1 MAKELFAGQK
11 KSKYRI
17 VISKEGIS
25 KNNIVPLLKM
35 HKKTLIISD
44 DGVPQKIVKKVEM
57 VSKPSTKIFKIIL
70 QNGEKAKSI
79 QNFQKILNFLADNN
93 FDRTDLIIAVGGGVV
108 GDISGYVASAY
119 LRGIQFIQIPTTLLA
134 QVDSSVGGKT
144 AINISAGKNLVG
156 AFYNPKGVIIDTSVL
171 KTLPNREFK
180 AGLAE
185 VIKYA
190 LIKNKSLFSL
200 LEKHAKEI
208 LLMDQ
213 KIIEEIIFASIYTK
227 AQIVTRDEKE
237 DGIRAI
243 LNFGHT
249 FGHAM
254 EAHGKY
260 KKILHGEA
268 VAKGMKVASRIS
280 FLENLISEKEYKKVI
295 SLLEMFEF
303 DLSVNQY
310 NYDEL
315 KPYIFRDKKI
325 KAGRLNLVLLNRLSK
340 AIISSSFD
348 TKNLKKGLQGLA
360 KQR

>member
-1 MAKELFAGQK
+1 MAKELFAGQRK
-11 KSKYRI
+11 NKYKI
-17 VISKEGIS
+17 VISKDAIS
-25 KNNIVPLLKM
+25 RKNIAPLLKM
-35 HKKTLIISD
+35 HQKTLIISD
-44 DGVPQKIVKKVEM
+44 DGVPQKIVKKVTT
-57 VSKPSTKIFKIIL
+57 VCKPSTKVFKIIL
-70 QNGEKAKSI
+70 RHGEKAKSI

-108 GDISGYVASAY
+108 GDISGYVASSY

-171 KTLPNREFK
+171 RTLPNREFK

-208 LLMDQ
+208 LSMDH
-213 KIIEEIIFASIYTK
+213 KIIEEIIFASIQTK
-227 AQIVTRDEKE
+227 AQIVTKDEKE
-237 DGIRAI
+237 NGIRAI

-249 FGHAM
+249 FGHAI

-268 VAKGMKVASRIS
+268 VAKGMKIASRIS
-280 FLENLISEKEYKKVI
+280 FLENRMSEKEYRKAI
-295 SLLEMFEF
+295 ALLEMFEF
-303 DLSVNQY
+303 DLSLNQY
-310 NYDEL
+310 NYKEL
-315 KPYIFRDKKI
+315 EPYIFRDKKI
-325 KAGRLNLVLLNRLSK
+325 KAGRLNLVLLNRLSN
-340 AIISSSFD
+340 AIVTSSFD
-348 TKNLKKGLQGLA
+348 AKNLKKGMQT
-360 KQR
+360 

>member
-1 MAKELFAGQK
+1 MAKELFAGQRK
-11 KSKYRI
+11 KKYKI
-17 VISKEGIS
+17 VISKEAIS
-25 KNNIVPLLKM
+25 EKHIAPLVKM
-35 HKKTLIISD
+35 HKKILIISD
-44 DGVPQKIVKKVEM
+44 DGVPQKIVKKVIA
-57 VSKPSTKIFKIIL
+57 VCRPSSKIFKIIL
-70 QNGEKAKSI
+70 QHGEKAKSI

-108 GDISGYVASAY
+108 GDISGYVASSY

-144 AINISAGKNLVG
+144 AIDISAGKNLVG

-171 KTLPNREFK
+171 RTLPNREFK

-208 LLMDQ
+208 LLMNH
-213 KIIEEIIFASIYTK
+213 KIIEEIIFASIQTK
-227 AQIVTRDEKE
+227 AQIVTKDEKE

-249 FGHAM
+249 FGHAI
-254 EAHGKY
+254 EAHGMY

-268 VAKGMKVASRIS
+268 VAKGMRIASKIS
-280 FLENLISEKEYKKVI
+280 YLENLMSEKDYRKVI
-295 SLLEMFEF
+295 ALLEMFGF
-303 DLSVNQY
+303 DLSLDQY
-310 NYDEL
+310 KYKEL
-315 KPYIFRDKKI
+315 KPYIYRDKKI
-325 KAGRLNLVLLNRLSK
+325 KSGRLNLVLLNRLSN
-340 AIISSSFD
+340 AIITSSFD
-348 TKNLKKGLQGLA
+348 TRNLKKGMQN
-360 KQR
+360 

>member
-1 MAKELFAGQK
+1 MAKELFAGQRK
-11 KSKYRI
+11 NKYKI
-17 VISKEGIS
+17 LISKEAIS
-25 KNNIVPLLKM
+25 RKNIAPLLKE
-35 HKKTLIISD
+35 HKKTLIITD
-44 DGVPQKIVKKVEM
+44 DGVPQKIVKKVTAAC
-57 VSKPSTKIFKIIL
+57 KPSTKVFEIIL
-70 QNGEKAKSI
+70 QQGEKAKSI
-79 QNFQKILNFLADNN
+79 QNFQKILNFLAESN

-108 GDISGYVASAY
+108 GDISGYVASSY
-119 LRGIQFIQIPTTLLA
+119 LRGIPFIQIPTTLLA

-171 KTLPNREFK
+171 KTLSNREFR

-200 LEKHAKEI
+200 LKRHPKEI
-208 LLMDQ
+208 LLMHH
-213 KIIEEIIFASIYTK
+213 KIIEEIIFASIHTK
-227 AQIVTRDEKE
+227 AQIVTQDEKE
-237 DGIRAI
+237 NGIRAI

-249 FGHAM
+249 FGHAI

-303 DLSVNQY
+303 DLSLNQY
-310 NYDEL
+310 NYEEL

-348 TKNLKKGLQGLA
+348 TKNLKKGLQG
-360 KQR
+360 